1 MSPGRWSLYHR
12 LLLLG
17 MLPAVTLFVL
27 MVLFFAQV
35 RLEDARE
42 NLLSNAQLTADN
54 LAPAVEFALI
64 AGNQAELKGILSKTL
79 ARSAAHRIEV
89 WGRNGDVVAS
99 VSDQLPADATV
110 HHFTSVIRQAPIEL
124 GGTSGRGDE
133 FGLMGSGSWESN
145 RGRRIGKVHIAVSE
159 AELAREQWAMLWALA
174 GIGLVLLTATFL
186 FSRRLAQR
194 LSRPIER
201 LGHTLHQLPDE
212 DPDIA
217 TGAPLAAR
225 ELQYLQDA
233 VASMTQRLR
242 RAEAEQTT
250 SFRELAQARDKAEKA
265 NSAKSDFL
273 AIISHEL
280 RTPLHGV
287 IGMLQLLETEKLP
300 SNQQQDYIVT
310 ARRSTEDLLV
320 IINDLLDFSRIE
332 RGRLELE
339 DTLFD
344 PRSVIEN
351 CFASFRHDA
360 ESNNLTYHL
369 TLHGD
374 WEAAPSAY
382 GDPGRLRQV
391 LAHLIGNAIK
401 FTPEGQVTVSA
412 TWRLDSETEGT
423 LVCEVTDSG
432 LGIPTERLGDMFA
445 SFEQLDTSTTRRS
458 GGTGLGLPLV
468 QRLVELMG
476 GHIAVDSEPGSG
488 SWFRFVIP
496 MKVCREL
503 PDAGAGPDDEAEAK
517 AGGPVQDAGV
527 REALVVEDNV
537 VNQRVAAR
545 QLENLG
551 FHVRCA
557 SSGTAAVDAICEGAQ
572 HYDVIL
578 MDCQMPGMDG
588 WEATRRIRV
597 CERQGRPGQRTPI
610 IAMTADVLEG
620 TEQSCLEAGMDAYL
634 PKPVRRNSLQDT
646 LNQFMP
652 L

>member
-1 MSPGRWSLYHR
+1 MTHGRWTLYHR

-17 MLPAVTLFVL
+17 MLPAVVMFGVML
-27 MVLFFAQV
+27 LFFTQA
-35 RLEDARE
+35 RLDDARQ
-42 NLLSNAQLTADN
+42 NLLRNAQLTADN
-54 LAPAVEFALI
+54 LAPAVEFPLI
-64 AGNQAELKGILSKTL
+64 AGNQAELKGILERTL

-89 WGRNGDVVAS
+89 VGRDGEVVAA
-99 VSDQLPADATV
+99 VSNQLPPDATV
-110 HHFTSVIRQAPIEL
+110 HHLTSVVRQAPMDL
-124 GGTSGRGDE
+124 GSSGMGDE
-133 FGLMGSGSWESN
+133 FNLLGSGGWEGDG
-145 RGRRIGKVHIAVSE
+145 GRRLGEIHMAVSE
-159 AELAREQWAMLWALA
+159 IEIAGEQQALLWISA
-174 GIGLVLLTATFL
+174 GIGLILLTATSIL
-186 FSRRLAQR
+186 SWRLAQR

-201 LGHTLHQLPDE
+201 MAHTMQQLPDK
-212 DPDIA
+212 DPDITPA
-217 TGAPLAAR
+217 ETRVAR
-225 ELQYLQDA
+225 ELQSLQEA

-242 RAEAEQTT
+242 CAEAEQAT
-250 SFRELAQARDKAEKA
+250 SFRELAQARDKAETA

-273 AIISHEL
+273 AIMSHEL

-300 SNQQQDYIVT
+300 SNKQQDYIVT

-344 PRSVIEN
+344 PHSVIEN
-351 CFASFRHDA
+351 CFASFRHEA

-369 TLHGD
+369 TFQGD
-374 WEAAPSAY
+374 WEAAPLAF
-382 GDPGRLRQV
+382 GDPGRLRQI

-412 TWRLDSETEGT
+412 IWRLDSETEGT
-423 LVCEVTDSG
+423 LVCEVTDTG
-432 LGIPTERLGDMFA
+432 FGIPTERLGDMFA
-445 SFEQLDTSTTRRS
+445 SFEQLDSSTTRRS

-476 GHIAVDSEPGSG
+476 GHIAVDSEPGCG
-488 SWFRFVIP
+488 SRFRFVIP
-496 MKVCREL
+496 MKVCREVSEA
-503 PDAGAGPDDEAEAK
+503 DAGSGCSVDTAAEGSAR
-517 AGGPVQDAGV
+517 GDGV

-557 SSGTAAVDAICEGAQ
+557 SSGTAAVDAVCEDAQ

-588 WEATRRIRV
+588 WEATRRIRG

-646 LNQFMP
+646 LSQFVP